1 MSLCKYKDMFGEPGI
16 GSHAYR
22 IPVVDVAASDVILTA
37 LLGFFLSKYLF
48 GVRSNYS
55 FWITFLILFVIS
67 IIAHRAFC
75 VRSTVDKFLFKNN
88 QMI

>member
-1 MSLCKYKDMFGEPGI
+1 MDLCKYKDIFGEPRSGP
-16 GSHAYR
+16 HAYR
-22 IPVVDVAASDVILTA
+22 IPLIDVAAIDLILTI

-48 GVRSNYS
+48 GSRTSYS

-75 VRSTVDKFLFKNN
+75 VRTTVDKFLFRK
-88 QMI
+88 